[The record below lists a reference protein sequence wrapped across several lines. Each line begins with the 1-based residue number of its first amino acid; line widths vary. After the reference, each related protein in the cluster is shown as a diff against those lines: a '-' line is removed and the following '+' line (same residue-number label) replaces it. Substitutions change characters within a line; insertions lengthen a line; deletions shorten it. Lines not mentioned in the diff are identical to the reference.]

1 MHARAEANG
10 PTPLSLAQAQRANG
24 AAADGSPAALV
35 LRAAQPWGPQTHH
48 LFPTASRARAVAVL
62 QPLYAVVWRRLN
74 GGGMGGVEFA
84 HLVMSFDVLRVRE

>member
-35 LRAAQPWGPQTHH
+35 LRAAQPWGPATHH

-62 QPLYAVVWRRLN
+62 QPLYGVVWRRLN
-74 GGGMGGVEFA
+74 GRGGMDAVDFA
-84 HLVMSFDVLRVRE
+84 RLVMSFDVLRV